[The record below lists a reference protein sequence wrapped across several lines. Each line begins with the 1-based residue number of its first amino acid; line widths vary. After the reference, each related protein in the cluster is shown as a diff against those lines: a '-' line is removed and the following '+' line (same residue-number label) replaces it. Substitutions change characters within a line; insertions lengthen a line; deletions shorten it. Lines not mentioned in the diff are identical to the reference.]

1 MIDLGKINKELKH
14 LGISQSELA
23 RKCKVEQSA
32 LSHFLSSGKQLKK
45 DIKLIKKICSVIN
58 LNWQD
63 IIK

>member
-1 MIDLGKINKELKH
+1 M
-14 LGISQSELA
+14 SQSELA
-23 RKCKVEQSA
+23 RQCKMEQSA